1 MERRR
6 YLFIDNI
13 RWVVVMLVLLYHV
26 FYNYNTLG
34 VFGAIGGFKPN
45 QWQDVVGTL
54 LNPWFMSLLFVVAG
68 ASSRYALECHSTKE
82 FRIERR
88 RKLLIP
94 STLGI
99 VVFGWILGMINMAN
113 ANFELPEGT
122 PGWVIY
128 LISLPNGTAHLWF
141 IQDLFAF
148 SLLLL
153 LVRKA
158 IDVERV
164 DRWLQSLS
172 KRGLALVMV
181 AVFGI
186 IYITSL
192 TQINDPSPAMGL
204 LNLYRPIYYF
214 VVFVMGYYLFSSEV
228 VHDYLASRAK
238 LLVGIA
244 LMSAAAFAIRY
255 YGVDYTQPDVVQS
268 PLCALFCWVS
278 ILAMMGGFKCWADCS
293 TPFTS
298 YMTRSSFGVY
308 IVHMTICSAMCILL
322 KESTLPIWS
331 IYLIT
336 IASTFIGSFILWEI
350 LRRIPFVRWCVFGI
364 KTKRQA

>member
-1 MERRR
+1 MERKR
-6 YLFIDNI
+6 YIFVDNI

-34 VFGAIGGFKPN
+34 VFGAIGGFHPD
-45 QWQDVVGTL
+45 QWQDIVGTL
-54 LNPWFMSLLFVVAG
+54 LNPWFMPLLFVVAG
-68 ASSRYALECHSTKE
+68 ASSRYALEHLTPKE

-113 ANFELPEGT
+113 ANIELPEGT

-153 LVRKA
+153 LVRKVVDA
-158 IDVERV
+158 KQV
-164 DRWLQSLS
+164 DRWLQTLS
-172 KRGLALVMV
+172 RRGLALVMV
-181 AVFGI
+181 AVFGT

-214 VVFVMGYYLFSSEV
+214 VIFLMGYYLFSSEV

-238 LLVGIA
+238 LLVA
-244 LMSAAAFAIRY
+244 LAIMSAVAFAVRY
-255 YGVDYTQPDVVQS
+255 YGMDYTLPKVVQS
-268 PLCALFCWVS
+268 PLCALFCWAS
-278 ILAMMGGFKCWADCS
+278 ILAMMGGFKRWADRS

-308 IVHMTICSAMCILL
+308 VVHMTVCSATCILL

-336 IASTFIGSFILWEI
+336 IATTFIGSFLLWEI
-350 LRRIPFVRWCVFGI
+350 LRRIPFIRWSVFGI
-364 KTKRQA
+364 KARR